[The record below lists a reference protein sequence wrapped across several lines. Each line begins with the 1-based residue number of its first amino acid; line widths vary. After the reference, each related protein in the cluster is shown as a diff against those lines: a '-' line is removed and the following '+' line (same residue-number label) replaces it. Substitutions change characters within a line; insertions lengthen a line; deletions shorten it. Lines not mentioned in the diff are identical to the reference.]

1 MTVNPIVVPRLDQP
15 TNMWSGIWIAE
26 DIQLILQGVESRN
39 WVDYTLGGVAAGLDA
54 LAFVSDP
61 VSSLLQYGIS
71 WLIEHVRPLT
81 EALEWLAGDPA
92 AIAAHAQTWRNIAM
106 TVRAE
111 GLALADAV
119 QADIV
124 DWHGPAAE
132 AYRAWSREQQGALT
146 ALADAGDTMALI
158 TEGAG
163 FLIAGVR
170 VLVRDA
176 IAIAVSRI
184 IVYAVELIASG
195 LLATPL
201 VIEQVT
207 TTVAACVGKI
217 ARWLKP
223 LIASLRNL
231 VPVAGRLGQRI
242 DELEEILERLS
253 KGPGEAVG
261 GAPRRYPAIADPSM
275 EKGPLGDDFRP
286 DTVVDPKDVFVPKE
300 RAVADRLTEEGF
312 QVHAR
317 EANHAQDSVS
327 QPDAMIRSSPDD
339 PGRIAEFKTLDSNDS
354 TAVRREI
361 VVAQGQLAQHGGGV
375 AVIDGRVAGLS
386 EEEARRGFAR
396 AFGQQAKHGKAM
408 PDEVLIILGDG
419 SMLRLPDR

>member
-1 MTVNPIVVPRLDQP
+1 
-15 TNMWSGIWIAE
+15 
-26 DIQLILQGVESRN
+26 
-39 WVDYTLGGVAAGLDA
+39 VAAGLDA

-92 AIAAHAQTWRNIAM
+92 AIAGHAQTWRNIAM

-132 AYRAWSREQQGALT
+132 AYRAWSREQQGALA
-146 ALADAGDTMALI
+146 ALATAGDTMGLI
-158 TEGAG
+158 TESAG

-170 VLVRDA
+170 TLVRDA

-207 TTVAACVGKI
+207 TTVAACAGRI

-231 VPVAGRLGQRI
+231 IPVAGRLGQRI
-242 DELEEILERLS
+242 DELEAILERLS
-253 KGPGEAVG
+253 KGPGEAVAG
-261 GAPRRYPAIADPSM
+261 VPPVVRTPAKLDPDMVTIRPAEQATAARLADDPRFDGRTFHASPRPDPGYDWVDDLGRTYDS
-275 EKGPLGDDFRP
+275 LGDGTKAQYLKIEQFIRQIDKHLLKRNTF
-286 DTVVDPKDVFVPKE
+286 TVVD
-300 RAVADRLTEEGF
+300 LTGYRPD
-312 QVHAR
+312 QIGPIKAYV
-317 EANHAQDSVS
+317 DSLPVEVQS
-327 QPDAMIRSSPDD
+327 
-339 PGRIAEFKTLDSNDS
+339 
-354 TAVRREI
+354 EI
-361 VVAQGQLAQHGGGV
+361 V
-375 AVIDGRVAGLS
+375 RV
-386 EEEARRGFAR
+386 GF
-396 AFGQQAKHGKAM
+396 
-408 PDEVLIILGDG
+408 
-419 SMLRLPDR
+419 

>member
-26 DIQLILQGVESRN
+26 DIQLILQGVQSRN

-92 AIAAHAQTWRNIAM
+92 AIAGHAQTWRNIAM

-132 AYRAWSREQQGALT
+132 AYRTWSREQQGALA
-146 ALADAGDTMALI
+146 ALATAGDTMALI
-158 TEGAG
+158 TESAG

-170 VLVRDA
+170 TLVRDA

-207 TTVAACVGKI
+207 TTVAACAGRI

-231 VPVAGRLGQRI
+231 IPVAGRLGQRI
-242 DELEEILERLS
+242 DELEAILEQLS

-261 GAPRRYPAIADPSM
+261 GSPRRYPAIADPSV
-275 EKGPLGDDFRP
+275 EKGALGDDFRP
-286 DTVVDPKDVFVPKE
+286 ATVSDPKGVFDPKE
-300 RAVADRLTEEGF
+300 QAIADRLTQEGD
-312 QVHAR
+312 QVHER
-317 EANHAQDSVS
+317 EETNYHKVS
-327 QPDAMIRSSPDD
+327 NPDAMIRSSPDD
-339 PGRIAEFKTLDSNDS
+339 PGRIAEFKTLKSGDSA
-354 TAVRREI
+354 AVRRDI
-361 VVAQGQLAQHGGGV
+361 VTAQHQLGQHGGGV
-375 AVIDGRVAGLS
+375 VVIDGRPVGLT
-386 EEEARRGFAR
+386 EEVARRGFAR
-396 AFGQQAKHGKAM
+396 AFGQQMKDGKAM
-408 PDEVLIILGDG
+408 PDETMIILGDG
-419 SMLRLPDR
+419 SILHLPDR